1 MMAWSAN
8 CRLGLGNRIHLM
20 ARSEHNREA
29 YRVLFG
35 YLGAGLQVFAL
46 LMIVVSIP
54 IAPTWLVVGL
64 GTFVVLTSLW
74 SWRKYATNFM
84 MPSLIGTLAATL
96 WMVLVGVGVGLM
108 DWF

>member
-1 MMAWSAN
+1 
-8 CRLGLGNRIHLM
+8 M

-35 YLGAGLQVFAL
+35 YVGAGLQVFAL
-46 LMIVVSIP
+46 LMVVVSYP

-64 GTFVVLTSLW
+64 GVFVVATSLW
-74 SWRKYATNFM
+74 SWKKFETNFM
-84 MPSLIGTLAATL
+84 MPSLVGTMSAGL

-108 DWF
+108 EWF